1 MTEGVSTRKRE
12 LVAISVRLVASL
24 SRMVLP
30 WILGSI
36 FVGLSALT
44 SPLGV
49 LRLLVILAKLPWH
62 ASKAVAGFF
71 LAPILPSLFMK
82 SVSDDCVVITGGASG
97 IGKLMAQRFVQL
109 GTRKIVLIDLNQQA
123 LEAASKEL
131 QAAASPQ
138 QQIAVFTADLSTE
151 AAASA
156 VMAKVQAQVGTVTI
170 LINNAGIV
178 TGKNI
183 IDAPAKL
190 MSLTMKVNI
199 EAHFW
204 TVKAVLPK
212 MMEANHGHIIT
223 IASSAGMIGVPGL
236 GDYCASKHASFGFDE
251 SVRLELRKNNKFGVK
266 TTVVCPF
273 FIKTGLFEGAKSRWP
288 RLLPLLEPEYAAD
301 KIMRAIRCNQSVLLM
316 PLAIHLTPIVR
327 ALTPVAVF
335 DEVCSWFGVLETME
349 DFKGRA

>member
-1 MTEGVSTRKRE
+1 
-12 LVAISVRLVASL
+12 
-24 SRMVLP
+24 MVLP
-30 WILGSI
+30 WIVGFVL
-36 FVGLSALT
+36 VGLSVLT

-49 LRLLVILAKLPWH
+49 LRLLLILAKLPWH
-62 ASKAVAGFF
+62 ASKAIAGFF

-82 SVSDDCVVITGGASG
+82 SVSDECVVITGGAGG
-97 IGKLMAQRFVQL
+97 IGKIMAQRFVQL
-109 GTRKIVLIDLNQQA
+109 GARKVVLIDLNEQA
-123 LEAASKEL
+123 LETAAKEL
-131 QAAASPQ
+131 QGAASPR

-151 AAASA
+151 AEATA
-156 VMAKVQAQVGTVTI
+156 VMAKIQAQVGTITV

-183 IDAPAKL
+183 IDSPTKL

-212 MMEANHGHIIT
+212 MMEANHGHIVT
-223 IASSAGMIGVPGL
+223 VASIAGMVGVPGL
-236 GDYCASKHASFGFDE
+236 GDYCASKHAAFGFDE
-251 SVRLELRKNNKFGVK
+251 SVRLELRRNKKMGVK

-273 FIKTGLFEGAKSRWP
+273 FIKTGLFDGAKSVWP

-301 KIMRAIRCNQSVLLM
+301 KIVRAIRCNQSVLLM
-316 PLAIHLTPIVR
+316 PLVIHLTPIIR
-327 ALTPVAVF
+327 ALTPVAIF